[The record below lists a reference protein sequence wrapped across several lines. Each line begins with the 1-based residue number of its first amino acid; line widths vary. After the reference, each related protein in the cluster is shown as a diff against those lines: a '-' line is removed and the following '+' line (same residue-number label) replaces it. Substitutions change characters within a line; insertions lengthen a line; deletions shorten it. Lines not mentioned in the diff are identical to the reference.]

1 MSSTIK
7 QTKIIMNKLKT
18 ILITVIALT
27 ISSYA
32 IARDQIK
39 IVGSSTVYPYTTVVA
54 ERFGKQGKFKTPVV
68 ESTGTGGGFKSFCGG
83 VGVQHPDMTGASRAI
98 KQDEMELCIKNGVT
112 EIIELP
118 IGNDGLT
125 FAHSVK
131 GQDVNFTKAQLWK
144 AIAHD
149 VVIDGKLAKNPYKNW
164 NEIDKSLPN
173 IKIEILVAP
182 PTSGTRDAWDDLVMG
197 KGCDPEFMKLADK
210 KNCTKYREDT
220 AVIEAGENDTLIV
233 QKLVST
239 PNAFGYF
246 GYSYLVANKDK
257 IKAAKIDGLAPTI
270 EGIQKYTYPVSRPL
284 FLYAKKAHASVIP
297 GFKEFLTEY
306 TGKTAVGSTG
316 YLFKVGLVPNA
327 KETEEKAR
335 EVATMLVAM
344 KN

>member
-1 MSSTIK
+1 MI
-7 QTKIIMNKLKT
+7 KLKT
-18 ILITVIALT
+18 IFITAVAVM
-27 ISSYA
+27 ISSQA

-98 KQDEMELCIKNGVT
+98 KKDEVELCIKNGVT
-112 EIIELP
+112 EILELP

-125 FAHSVK
+125 FAHSIK
-131 GQDVNFTKAQLWK
+131 AKDANFTKAQLWK

-149 VVIDGKLAKNPYKNW
+149 VVVDGKLVKNPYKNW
-164 NEIDKSLPN
+164 NEIDKSLPDL
-173 IKIEILVAP
+173 KIEILVAP

-197 KGCDPEFMKLADK
+197 KGCDEAFKKLADP
-210 KNCTKYREDT
+210 KNCTKYREDA

-233 QKLVST
+233 QKITST

-246 GYSYLVANKDK
+246 GYSYLIANKDK
-257 IKAAKIDGLAPTI
+257 IKAAKIDGIAPSI
-270 EGIQKYTYPVSRPL
+270 EGIQKYTYPVARPL
-284 FLYAKKAHASVIP
+284 FLYAKKAHANVIP
-297 GFKEFLTEY
+297 GFKEFLSEY
-306 TGKTAVGSTG
+306 TGKTAVGSAG
-316 YLFKVGLVPNA
+316 YLYKVGLVPNA
-327 KETEEKAR
+327 KETEEKVR
-335 EVATMLVAM
+335 DVAVKLTAM

>member
-1 MSSTIK
+1 
-7 QTKIIMNKLKT
+7 MNKLKT
-18 ILITVIALT
+18 ILITVVGIMIT
-27 ISSYA
+27 SYA
-32 IARDQIK
+32 VARDQIK

-98 KQDEMELCIKNGVT
+98 KKDEAELCIKNGVT

-131 GQDVNFTKAQLWK
+131 GKDANFTTAQLWK

-149 VVIDGKLAKNPYKNW
+149 VVVDGKLVKNPYKNW
-164 NEIDKSLPN
+164 NEIDKSLPAA
-173 IKIEILVAP
+173 KIEILVAP
-182 PTSGTRDAWDDLVMG
+182 PTSGTRDAWDELVMG
-197 KGCDPEFMKLADK
+197 KGCDPEFMKLTDK
-210 KNCTKYREDT
+210 KNCTKYREDG

-233 QKLVST
+233 QKLTST

-257 IKAAKIDGLAPTI
+257 IKAAKINGIAPSV
-270 EGIQKYTYPVSRPL
+270 EGIQKYTYPVARPL
-284 FLYAKKAHASVIP
+284 FLYAKKAHANVIP
-297 GFKEFLTEY
+297 GFKEFLAEF
-306 TGKTAVGSTG
+306 TGKTAVGATG
-316 YLFKVGLVPNA
+316 YLFKVGLVPNS
-327 KETEEKAR
+327 KETEDKVR
-335 EVATMLVAM
+335 EVATKLVAM

>member
-1 MSSTIK
+1 MI
-7 QTKIIMNKLKT
+7 KLKT
-18 ILITVIALT
+18 IFITAVAVM
-27 ISSYA
+27 ISSQA

-98 KQDEMELCIKNGVT
+98 KKDEMELCVKNGVT
-112 EIIELP
+112 EIIEMP

-131 GQDVNFTKAQLWK
+131 AKDANFTKAQLWK

-149 VVIDGKLAKNPYKNW
+149 VVIDGKLVKNPYKNW
-164 NEIDKSLPN
+164 NEIDKSLPDL
-173 IKIEILVAP
+173 KIEILVAP

-197 KGCDPEFMKLADK
+197 KGCDEAFKKLADP
-210 KNCTKYREDT
+210 KNCTKYREDA

-233 QKLVST
+233 QKLGST

-257 IKAAKIDGLAPTI
+257 IKAAKIDGIAPTT
-270 EGIQKYTYPVSRPL
+270 EGIQKYTYPVARPL

-327 KETEEKAR
+327 KETEEKVR
-335 EVATMLVAM
+335 EVATKLVAM

>member
-1 MSSTIK
+1 MI
-7 QTKIIMNKLKT
+7 KLKT
-18 ILITVIALT
+18 IFITAVAVM
-27 ISSYA
+27 ISSQA

-98 KQDEMELCIKNGVT
+98 KKDEVELCVKNGVT

-131 GQDVNFTKAQLWK
+131 AKDANFTKAQLWK

-149 VVIDGKLAKNPYKNW
+149 VVVDGKLVKNPYKNW
-164 NEIDKSLPN
+164 KEIDKSLPDL
-173 IKIEILVAP
+173 KIEILVAP
-182 PTSGTRDAWDDLVMG
+182 PTSGTRDAWDELVMG

-210 KNCTKYREDT
+210 KNCTKYREDA

-233 QKLVST
+233 QKLGST

-257 IKAAKIDGLAPTI
+257 IKAAKIDGIAPTI
-270 EGIQKYTYPVSRPL
+270 EGIQKYTYPVARPL

-327 KETEEKAR
+327 KETEEKVR
-335 EVATMLVAM
+335 EVATKLVAM

>member
-1 MSSTIK
+1 MI
-7 QTKIIMNKLKT
+7 KLKT
-18 ILITVIALT
+18 IFITALAVM
-27 ISSYA
+27 ISSQA

-39 IVGSSTVYPYTTVVA
+39 VVGSSTVYPYTTVVA

-98 KQDEMELCIKNGVT
+98 KKDEVELCVKNGVT

-131 GQDVNFTKAQLWK
+131 AKDANFTKAQLWK

-149 VVIDGKLAKNPYKNW
+149 VVVDGKLVKNPYKNW
-164 NEIDKSLPN
+164 KEIDKSLPDL
-173 IKIEILVAP
+173 KIEILVAP
-182 PTSGTRDAWDDLVMG
+182 PTSGTRDAWDELVMG

-210 KNCTKYREDT
+210 KNCTKYREDA

-233 QKLVST
+233 QKLGST

-257 IKAAKIDGLAPTI
+257 IKAAKIDGIAPTI
-270 EGIQKYTYPVSRPL
+270 EGIQKYTYPVARPL

-327 KETEEKAR
+327 KETEDKVR
-335 EVATMLVAM
+335 DVATKLVAM

>member
-1 MSSTIK
+1 MI
-7 QTKIIMNKLKT
+7 KLKT
-18 ILITVIALT
+18 IFITAVAVM
-27 ISSYA
+27 ISSQA

-98 KQDEMELCIKNGVT
+98 KKDEVELCIKNGVT

-125 FAHSVK
+125 FAHSIK
-131 GQDVNFTKAQLWK
+131 GKDVNFTKAQLWK

-149 VVIDGKLAKNPYKNW
+149 VVIDGKLVKNPYKNW
-164 NEIDKSLPN
+164 NEIDKSLPA

-182 PTSGTRDAWDDLVMG
+182 PTSGTRDAWDELVMA
-197 KGCDPEFMKLADK
+197 KGCDPEFMKVADK
-210 KNCTKYREDT
+210 KNCTKYREDA

-233 QKLVST
+233 QKLGSS

-257 IKAAKIDGLAPTI
+257 IKAAKIDGIAPTI
-270 EGIQKYTYPVSRPL
+270 EGIQKYTYPVARPL
-284 FLYAKKAHASVIP
+284 FLYAKKAHATVIP

-306 TGKTAVGSTG
+306 TGKTAVGATG

-327 KETEEKAR
+327 KETEEKVR
-335 EVATMLVAM
+335 DIATNLVAM

>member
-1 MSSTIK
+1 MI
-7 QTKIIMNKLKT
+7 KLKT
-18 ILITVIALT
+18 IFITAVAVI
-27 ISSYA
+27 ISSQA

-98 KQDEMELCIKNGVT
+98 KKDEMELCIKNGVT

-125 FAHSVK
+125 FAHSIK
-131 GQDVNFTKAQLWK
+131 GKDVNFTKAQLWK

-149 VVIDGKLAKNPYKNW
+149 VVVDGKLVKNPYKNW
-164 NEIDKSLPN
+164 NEKSLPA

-182 PTSGTRDAWDDLVMG
+182 PTSGTRDAWDDLIMG
-197 KGCDPEFMKLADK
+197 KGCDEAFKKLADP
-210 KNCTKYREDT
+210 KNCTKYREDA

-233 QKLVST
+233 QKLGSS

-257 IKAAKIDGLAPTI
+257 IKAAKIDGIAPTI
-270 EGIQKYTYPVSRPL
+270 EGIQKYTYPVARPL
-284 FLYAKKAHASVIP
+284 FLYAKKAHATVIP

-327 KETEEKAR
+327 KETEEKVR
-335 EVATMLVAM
+335 DVAVKLTAM

>member
-1 MSSTIK
+1 MI
-7 QTKIIMNKLKT
+7 KLKT
-18 ILITVIALT
+18 IFITAVAVM
-27 ISSYA
+27 ISSQA

-39 IVGSSTVYPYTTVVA
+39 IVGSSTVYPYSTVVA

-98 KQDEMELCIKNGVT
+98 KKDEVELCVKNGVT

-131 GQDVNFTKAQLWK
+131 AKDANFTKAQLWK

-149 VVIDGKLAKNPYKNW
+149 VVVDGKLVKNPYKNW
-164 NEIDKSLPN
+164 KEIDKSLPDL
-173 IKIEILVAP
+173 KIEILVAP
-182 PTSGTRDAWDDLVMG
+182 PTSGTRDAWDELVMG

-210 KNCTKYREDT
+210 KNCTKYREDA

-233 QKLVST
+233 QKLGST

-257 IKAAKIDGLAPTI
+257 IKAAKIDGIAPTI
-270 EGIQKYTYPVSRPL
+270 EGIQKYTYPVARPL
-284 FLYAKKAHASVIP
+284 FMYAKKAHASVIP
-297 GFKEFLTEY
+297 GFKEFLAEY

-327 KETEEKAR
+327 KETEEKVR
-335 EVATMLVAM
+335 EVATKLVAM

>member
-1 MSSTIK
+1 MI
-7 QTKIIMNKLKT
+7 KLKT
-18 ILITVIALT
+18 IFIAAVAVI
-27 ISSYA
+27 ISSQA

-98 KQDEMELCIKNGVT
+98 KKDEMELCIKNGVT

-125 FAHSVK
+125 FAHSIK
-131 GQDVNFTKAQLWK
+131 AKDVNFTKAQLWK

-149 VVIDGKLAKNPYKNW
+149 VVVDGKLVKNPYKNW
-164 NEIDKSLPN
+164 NEIDKSLPDL
-173 IKIEILVAP
+173 KIEILVAP

-197 KGCDPEFMKLADK
+197 KGCDEAFKKLADP
-210 KNCTKYREDT
+210 KNCTKYREDA

-233 QKLVST
+233 QKITST

-246 GYSYLVANKDK
+246 GYSYLIANKDK
-257 IKAAKIDGLAPTI
+257 IKAAKIDGIAPSI
-270 EGIQKYTYPVSRPL
+270 EGIQKYTYPVARPL
-284 FLYAKKAHASVIP
+284 FLYAKKAHANVIP
-297 GFKEFLTEY
+297 GFKEFLSEY
-306 TGKTAVGSTG
+306 TGKTAVGSAG
-316 YLFKVGLVPNA
+316 YLYKVGLVPNA
-327 KETEEKAR
+327 KETEEKVR
-335 EVATMLVAM
+335 DVAVKLTAM

>member
-1 MSSTIK
+1 MI
-7 QTKIIMNKLKT
+7 KLKT
-18 ILITVIALT
+18 IFITAVAVM
-27 ISSYA
+27 ISSQA

-54 ERFGKQGKFKTPVV
+54 ERFGKQGKFKAPVV

-98 KQDEMELCIKNGVT
+98 KKDEMELCIKNGVT
-112 EIIELP
+112 EILELP

-125 FAHSVK
+125 FAHSIK
-131 GQDVNFTKAQLWK
+131 AKDANFTKAQLWK

-149 VVIDGKLAKNPYKNW
+149 VVVDGKLVKNPYKNW
-164 NEIDKSLPN
+164 KEIDKSLPDL
-173 IKIEILVAP
+173 KIEILVAP

-197 KGCDPEFMKLADK
+197 KGCDEAFKKLADK
-210 KNCTKYREDT
+210 KNCTKYREDA

-233 QKLVST
+233 QKITST

-246 GYSYLVANKDK
+246 GYSYLIANKDK
-257 IKAAKIDGLAPTI
+257 IKAAKIDGIAPSI
-270 EGIQKYTYPVSRPL
+270 EGIQKYTYPVARPL
-284 FLYAKKAHASVIP
+284 FLYAKKAHANVIP

-316 YLFKVGLVPNA
+316 YLYKVGLVPNA
-327 KETEEKAR
+327 KETEEKVR
-335 EVATMLVAM
+335 DVATKLIAM

>member
-1 MSSTIK
+1 
-7 QTKIIMNKLKT
+7 MNILKNI
-18 ILITVIALT
+18 ILI
-27 ISSYA
+27 SSILFLA
-32 IARDQIK
+32 NVANARDQIK
-39 IVGSSTVYPYTTVVA
+39 IVGSSTVYPYSTIVA

-98 KQDEMELCIKNGVT
+98 KKDEMELCIKNGVT

-125 FAHSVK
+125 FAFSVK
-131 GQDVNFTKAQLWK
+131 GNDVNFSKAQIWK
-144 AIAHD
+144 AIASE
-149 VVIDGKLAKNPYKNW
+149 VVIDGKLVKNPYKNW

-173 IKIEILVAP
+173 VKIEILVAP
-182 PTSGTRDAWDDLVMG
+182 PTSGTRDAWDELVMA
-197 KGCDPEFMKLADK
+197 KGCDEDFKKLTADP

-257 IKAAKIDGLAPTI
+257 IKAAKIDGIAPSI
-270 EGIQKYTYPVSRPL
+270 EGIQKYTYPVARPL

-306 TGKTAVGSTG
+306 TGNTAVGSSG
-316 YLFKVGLVPNA
+316 YLFRVGLVPNT
-327 KETEEKAR
+327 KETEDKVR
-335 EVATMLVAM
+335 DVASKLVAL

>member
-1 MSSTIK
+1 MI
-7 QTKIIMNKLKT
+7 KLKT
-18 ILITVIALT
+18 IFITAVAVM
-27 ISSYA
+27 ISSQA

-98 KQDEMELCIKNGVT
+98 KKDEVELCIKNGVT

-118 IGNDGLT
+118 ICNDGLT
-125 FAHSVK
+125 FAHSIK
-131 GQDVNFTKAQLWK
+131 GKDVNFTKAQLWK

-149 VVIDGKLAKNPYKNW
+149 VVIDGKLVKNPYKNW
-164 NEIDKSLPN
+164 NEIDKSLPA

-182 PTSGTRDAWDDLVMG
+182 PTSGTRDAWDELVMA
-197 KGCDPEFMKLADK
+197 KGCDPEFMKVADK
-210 KNCTKYREDT
+210 KNCTKYREDA

-233 QKLVST
+233 QKLGSS

-257 IKAAKIDGLAPTI
+257 IKAAKIDGIAPTI
-270 EGIQKYTYPVSRPL
+270 EGIQKYTYPVARPL

-297 GFKEFLTEY
+297 GFKEFLAEY

-327 KETEEKAR
+327 KETEDKVR
-335 EVATMLVAM
+335 DVATNLVAM

>member
-1 MSSTIK
+1 MI
-7 QTKIIMNKLKT
+7 KLKT
-18 ILITVIALT
+18 IFITALAVM
-27 ISSYA
+27 ISSQA

-98 KQDEMELCIKNGVT
+98 KKDEVELCVKNGVT

-131 GQDVNFTKAQLWK
+131 AKDANFTKAQLWK

-149 VVIDGKLAKNPYKNW
+149 VVVDGKLVKNPYKNW
-164 NEIDKSLPN
+164 KEIDKSLPDL
-173 IKIEILVAP
+173 KIEILVAP
-182 PTSGTRDAWDDLVMG
+182 PTSGTRDAWDELVMG

-210 KNCTKYREDT
+210 KNCTKYREDA

-233 QKLVST
+233 QKLGST

-257 IKAAKIDGLAPTI
+257 IKAAKIDGIAPTI
-270 EGIQKYTYPVSRPL
+270 EGIQKYTYPVARPL

-327 KETEEKAR
+327 KEAEDKVR
-335 EVATMLVAM
+335 DVATKLVAM

>member
-1 MSSTIK
+1 MI
-7 QTKIIMNKLKT
+7 KLKT
-18 ILITVIALT
+18 IFITAVAVM
-27 ISSYA
+27 ISSQA

-98 KQDEMELCIKNGVT
+98 KKDEMELCVKNGVT
-112 EIIELP
+112 EIIEMP

-131 GQDVNFTKAQLWK
+131 AKDANFTKAQLWK

-149 VVIDGKLAKNPYKNW
+149 VVVDGKLVKNPYKNW
-164 NEIDKSLPN
+164 KEIDKSLPDL
-173 IKIEILVAP
+173 KIEILVAP
-182 PTSGTRDAWDDLVMG
+182 PTSGTRDAWDELVMG

-210 KNCTKYREDT
+210 KNCTKYREDA

-233 QKLVST
+233 QKLGST

-257 IKAAKIDGLAPTI
+257 IKAAKIDGIAPTI
-270 EGIQKYTYPVSRPL
+270 EGIQKYTYPVARPL

-327 KETEEKAR
+327 KETEEKVR
-335 EVATMLVAM
+335 DVAVKLTAM

>member
-1 MSSTIK
+1 MI
-7 QTKIIMNKLKT
+7 KLKT
-18 ILITVIALT
+18 IFITAVAVI
-27 ISSYA
+27 ISSQA

-54 ERFGKQGKFKTPVV
+54 ERFGKQGKFKAPVV

-98 KQDEMELCIKNGVT
+98 KKDEMELCIKNGVT
-112 EIIELP
+112 EILELP

-125 FAHSVK
+125 FAHSIK
-131 GQDVNFTKAQLWK
+131 AKDANFTKAQLWK

-149 VVIDGKLAKNPYKNW
+149 VVVDGKLVKNPYKNW
-164 NEIDKSLPN
+164 KEIDKSLPDL
-173 IKIEILVAP
+173 KIEILVAP
-182 PTSGTRDAWDDLVMG
+182 PTSGTRDAWDDLIMG
-197 KGCDPEFMKLADK
+197 KGCDEAFKKLADP
-210 KNCTKYREDT
+210 KNCTKYREDA

-233 QKLVST
+233 QKINST

-246 GYSYLVANKDK
+246 GYSYLIANKDK
-257 IKAAKIDGLAPTI
+257 IKAAKIDGIAPTI
-270 EGIQKYTYPVSRPL
+270 EGIQKYTYPVARPL
-284 FLYAKKAHASVIP
+284 FLYAKKAHANVIP

-316 YLFKVGLVPNA
+316 YLYKVGLVPNA
-327 KETEEKAR
+327 KETEEKVR
-335 EVATMLVAM
+335 DVATKLTAM

>member
-1 MSSTIK
+1 MI
-7 QTKIIMNKLKT
+7 KLKT
-18 ILITVIALT
+18 IFITAVAVI
-27 ISSYA
+27 ISSQA

-54 ERFGKQGKFKTPVV
+54 ERFGKQGKFKAPVV

-98 KQDEMELCIKNGVT
+98 KKDEMELCIKNGVT
-112 EIIELP
+112 EILELP

-125 FAHSVK
+125 FAHSIK
-131 GQDVNFTKAQLWK
+131 AKDANFTKAQLWK

-149 VVIDGKLAKNPYKNW
+149 VVVDGKLVKNPYKNW
-164 NEIDKSLPN
+164 KEIDKSLPDL
-173 IKIEILVAP
+173 KIEILVAP
-182 PTSGTRDAWDDLVMG
+182 PTSGTRDAWDDLIMG
-197 KGCDPEFMKLADK
+197 KGCDEAFKKLADP
-210 KNCTKYREDT
+210 KNCTKYREDA

-233 QKLVST
+233 QKLGSS

-246 GYSYLVANKDK
+246 GYSYLGANKDK
-257 IKAAKIDGLAPTI
+257 IKAAKIDGIAPTI
-270 EGIQKYTYPVSRPL
+270 EGIQKYTYPVARPL
-284 FLYAKKAHASVIP
+284 FLYAKKAHATVIP

-327 KETEEKAR
+327 KETEEKVR
-335 EVATMLVAM
+335 DVAVKLTAM

>member
-1 MSSTIK
+1 
-7 QTKIIMNKLKT
+7 
-18 ILITVIALT
+18 
-27 ISSYA
+27 
-32 IARDQIK
+32 
-39 IVGSSTVYPYTTVVA
+39 
-54 ERFGKQGKFKTPVV
+54 
-68 ESTGTGGGFKSFCGG
+68 
-83 VGVQHPDMTGASRAI
+83 
-98 KQDEMELCIKNGVT
+98 MELCVKNGVT
-112 EIIELP
+112 EIIEMP

-131 GQDVNFTKAQLWK
+131 AKDANFTKAQLWK

-149 VVIDGKLAKNPYKNW
+149 VVVDGKLVKNPYKNW
-164 NEIDKSLPN
+164 NEIDKSLPA

-197 KGCDPEFMKLADK
+197 KGCDEAFKKLADP
-210 KNCTKYREDT
+210 KNCTKYREDA

-233 QKLVST
+233 QKLGST

-257 IKAAKIDGLAPTI
+257 IKAAKIDGIAPTI
-270 EGIQKYTYPVSRPL
+270 EGIQKYTYPVARPL

-327 KETEEKAR
+327 KETEEKVR
-335 EVATMLVAM
+335 EVATKLVAM

>member
-1 MSSTIK
+1 MI
-7 QTKIIMNKLKT
+7 KLKT
-18 ILITVIALT
+18 IFITAVAVM
-27 ISSYA
+27 ISSQA

-98 KQDEMELCIKNGVT
+98 KKDEMELCIKNGVT

-125 FAHSVK
+125 FAHSIK
-131 GQDVNFTKAQLWK
+131 GKDVNFTKAQLWK

-149 VVIDGKLAKNPYKNW
+149 VVVDGKLVKNPYKNW
-164 NEIDKSLPN
+164 NEIDKSLPD

-182 PTSGTRDAWDDLVMG
+182 PTSGTRDAWDDLIMG
-197 KGCDPEFMKLADK
+197 KGCDEAFKKLADP
-210 KNCTKYREDT
+210 KNCTKYREDA

-233 QKLVST
+233 QKLGSS

-257 IKAAKIDGLAPTI
+257 IKAAKIDGITPTI
-270 EGIQKYTYPVSRPL
+270 EGIQKYTYPVARPL
-284 FLYAKKAHASVIP
+284 FLYAKKAHATVIP

-316 YLFKVGLVPNA
+316 YLYKVGLVPNA
-327 KETEEKAR
+327 KETEEKVR
-335 EVATMLVAM
+335 DVAVKLTAM

>member
-1 MSSTIK
+1 MI
-7 QTKIIMNKLKT
+7 KLKT
-18 ILITVIALT
+18 IFITAVAVM
-27 ISSYA
+27 ISSQA

-98 KQDEMELCIKNGVT
+98 KKDEVELCIKNGVT

-125 FAHSVK
+125 FAHSIK
-131 GQDVNFTKAQLWK
+131 AKDVNFTKAQLWK

-149 VVIDGKLAKNPYKNW
+149 VVVDGKLVKNPYKNW
-164 NEIDKSLPN
+164 NEIDKSLPDL
-173 IKIEILVAP
+173 KIEILVAP
-182 PTSGTRDAWDDLVMG
+182 PTSGTRDAWDDLIMG
-197 KGCDPEFMKLADK
+197 KGCDEAFKKLADP
-210 KNCTKYREDT
+210 KNCTKYREDA

-233 QKLVST
+233 QKITST

-257 IKAAKIDGLAPTI
+257 IKATKIDGIAPTI

-284 FLYAKKAHASVIP
+284 FLYAKKAHANVIP

-327 KETEEKAR
+327 KETEDKVR
-335 EVATMLVAM
+335 DTATNLVAI

>member
-1 MSSTIK
+1 MI
-7 QTKIIMNKLKT
+7 KLKT
-18 ILITVIALT
+18 IFITAVAVM
-27 ISSYA
+27 ISSQA

-83 VGVQHPDMTGASRAI
+83 VGVAHPDMTGASRAI
-98 KQDEMELCIKNGVT
+98 IKDEAELCIKNGVT

-125 FAHSVK
+125 FAHSIK
-131 GQDVNFTKAQLWK
+131 AKDANFTKAQLWK

-149 VVIDGKLAKNPYKNW
+149 VVVDGKLVKNPYKNW
-164 NEIDKSLPN
+164 NEIDKSLPD

-182 PTSGTRDAWDDLVMG
+182 PTSGTRDAWDDLIMG
-197 KGCDPEFMKLADK
+197 KGCDEAFKKLADP
-210 KNCTKYREDT
+210 KNCTKYREDA

-233 QKLVST
+233 QKLGSS

-257 IKAAKIDGLAPTI
+257 IKAAKIDGIAPTI
-270 EGIQKYTYPVSRPL
+270 EGIQKYTYPVARPL
-284 FLYAKKAHASVIP
+284 FLYAKKAHATVIP

-327 KETEEKAR
+327 KETEEKVR
-335 EVATMLVAM
+335 DVAVKLTAM

>member
-1 MSSTIK
+1 MI
-7 QTKIIMNKLKT
+7 KLKT
-18 ILITVIALT
+18 IFITAVAVM
-27 ISSYA
+27 ISSQA

-98 KQDEMELCIKNGVT
+98 KKDEVELCVKNGVT

-131 GQDVNFTKAQLWK
+131 AKDANFTKAQLWK

-149 VVIDGKLAKNPYKNW
+149 VVVDGKLVKNPYKNW
-164 NEIDKSLPN
+164 KEIDKSLPDL
-173 IKIEILVAP
+173 KIEILVAP
-182 PTSGTRDAWDDLVMG
+182 PTSGTRDAWDELVMG

-210 KNCTKYREDT
+210 KNCTKYREDA

-233 QKLVST
+233 QKLGST

-257 IKAAKIDGLAPTI
+257 IKAAKIDGIAPTI
-270 EGIQKYTYPVSRPL
+270 EGIQKYTYPVARPL

-327 KETEEKAR
+327 KETEDKVR
-335 EVATMLVAM
+335 DVATKLVAM

>member
-1 MSSTIK
+1 MI
-7 QTKIIMNKLKT
+7 KLKT
-18 ILITVIALT
+18 IFITALAVM
-27 ISSYA
+27 ISSQA

-98 KQDEMELCIKNGVT
+98 KKDEVELCVKNGVT

-131 GQDVNFTKAQLWK
+131 AKDANFTKAQLWK

-149 VVIDGKLAKNPYKNW
+149 VVVDGKLVKNPYKNW
-164 NEIDKSLPN
+164 KEIDKSLPDL
-173 IKIEILVAP
+173 KIEILVAP
-182 PTSGTRDAWDDLVMG
+182 PTSGTRDAWDELVMG

-210 KNCTKYREDT
+210 KNCTKYREDA

-233 QKLVST
+233 QKLGST

-257 IKAAKIDGLAPTI
+257 IKAAKIDGIAPTI
-270 EGIQKYTYPVSRPL
+270 EGIQKYTYPVARPL

-327 KETEEKAR
+327 KETEDKVR
-335 EVATMLVAM
+335 DVATKLVAM

>member
-1 MSSTIK
+1 MI
-7 QTKIIMNKLKT
+7 KLKT
-18 ILITVIALT
+18 IFITAVAVM
-27 ISSYA
+27 ISSQA

-98 KQDEMELCIKNGVT
+98 KKDEMELCIKNGVT

-125 FAHSVK
+125 FAHSIK
-131 GQDVNFTKAQLWK
+131 GKDVNFTKAQLWK

-149 VVIDGKLAKNPYKNW
+149 VVVDGKLVKNPYKNW
-164 NEIDKSLPN
+164 NEIDKSLPDL
-173 IKIEILVAP
+173 KIEILVAP

-197 KGCDPEFMKLADK
+197 KGCDEAFKKLADP
-210 KNCTKYREDT
+210 KNCTKYREDA

-233 QKLVST
+233 QKITST

-246 GYSYLVANKDK
+246 GYSYLIANKDK
-257 IKAAKIDGLAPTI
+257 IKAAKIDGIAPSI
-270 EGIQKYTYPVSRPL
+270 EGIQKYTYPVARPL
-284 FLYAKKAHASVIP
+284 FLYAKKAHANVIP
-297 GFKEFLTEY
+297 GFKEFLSEY
-306 TGKTAVGSTG
+306 TGKTAVGSAG
-316 YLFKVGLVPNA
+316 YLYKVGLVPNA
-327 KETEEKAR
+327 KETEEKVR
-335 EVATMLVAM
+335 DVAVKLTAM

>member
-1 MSSTIK
+1 MI
-7 QTKIIMNKLKT
+7 KLKT
-18 ILITVIALT
+18 IFITAVAVM
-27 ISSYA
+27 ISSQA

-98 KQDEMELCIKNGVT
+98 KKDEVELCIKNGVT

-125 FAHSVK
+125 FAHSIK
-131 GQDVNFTKAQLWK
+131 GKDINFTKAQLWK

-149 VVIDGKLAKNPYKNW
+149 VVIDGKLVKNPYKNW
-164 NEIDKSLPN
+164 NEIDKSLPA

-182 PTSGTRDAWDDLVMG
+182 PTSGTRDAWDELVMA
-197 KGCDPEFMKLADK
+197 KGCDPEFMKVADK
-210 KNCTKYREDT
+210 KNCTKYREDA

-233 QKLVST
+233 QKLGSS

-257 IKAAKIDGLAPTI
+257 IKAAKIDGIAPTI
-270 EGIQKYTYPVSRPL
+270 EGIQKYTYPVARPL

-297 GFKEFLTEY
+297 GFKEFLAEY

-327 KETEEKAR
+327 KETEDKVR
-335 EVATMLVAM
+335 DVATNLVAM

>member
-1 MSSTIK
+1 MI
-7 QTKIIMNKLKT
+7 KLKT
-18 ILITVIALT
+18 IFITAVAVM
-27 ISSYA
+27 ISSQA

-98 KQDEMELCIKNGVT
+98 KKDEVELCVKNGVT

-131 GQDVNFTKAQLWK
+131 AKDANFTKAQLWK

-149 VVIDGKLAKNPYKNW
+149 VVVDGKLVKNPYKNW
-164 NEIDKSLPN
+164 KEIDKSLPDL
-173 IKIEILVAP
+173 KIEILVAP
-182 PTSGTRDAWDDLVMG
+182 PTSGTRDAWDELVMG

-210 KNCTKYREDT
+210 KNCTKYREDA

-233 QKLVST
+233 QKLGST

-257 IKAAKIDGLAPTI
+257 IKAAKIDGIAPTI
-270 EGIQKYTYPVSRPL
+270 EGIQKYTYPVARPL

-327 KETEEKAR
+327 KEAEDKVR
-335 EVATMLVAM
+335 DVATKLVAM

>member
-1 MSSTIK
+1 MI
-7 QTKIIMNKLKT
+7 KLKT
-18 ILITVIALT
+18 IFITAVAVI
-27 ISSYA
+27 ISSQA

-83 VGVQHPDMTGASRAI
+83 VGVAHPDMTGASRTI
-98 KQDEMELCIKNGVT
+98 KKDEVELCIKNGVT

-125 FAHSVK
+125 FAHSIK
-131 GQDVNFTKAQLWK
+131 AKDANFTKAQLWK

-149 VVIDGKLAKNPYKNW
+149 VVVDGKLVKNPYKNW
-164 NEIDKSLPN
+164 NEIDKSLPDL
-173 IKIEILVAP
+173 KIEILVAP

-197 KGCDPEFMKLADK
+197 KGCDEAFKKLADP
-210 KNCTKYREDT
+210 KNCTKYREDA

-233 QKLVST
+233 QKIVST

-246 GYSYLVANKDK
+246 GYSYLIANKDK
-257 IKAAKIDGLAPTI
+257 IKAAKIDGIAPTI

-284 FLYAKKAHASVIP
+284 FLYAKKAHANVIP

-327 KETEEKAR
+327 KETEEKVR
-335 EVATMLVAM
+335 DVATKLTAM

>member
-1 MSSTIK
+1 MI
-7 QTKIIMNKLKT
+7 KLKT
-18 ILITVIALT
+18 IFITAVAVI
-27 ISSYA
+27 ISSQA

-54 ERFGKQGKFKTPVV
+54 ERFGKQGKFKAPVV

-98 KQDEMELCIKNGVT
+98 KKDEMELCIKNGVT
-112 EIIELP
+112 EILELP

-125 FAHSVK
+125 FAHSIK
-131 GQDVNFTKAQLWK
+131 AKDANFTKAQLWK

-149 VVIDGKLAKNPYKNW
+149 VVVDGKLVKNPYKNW
-164 NEIDKSLPN
+164 KEIDKSLPDL
-173 IKIEILVAP
+173 KIEILVAP
-182 PTSGTRDAWDDLVMG
+182 PTSGTRDAWDDLIMG
-197 KGCDPEFMKLADK
+197 KGCDEAFKKLADP
-210 KNCTKYREDT
+210 KNCTKYREDA

-233 QKLVST
+233 QKINST

-246 GYSYLVANKDK
+246 GYSYLIANKDK
-257 IKAAKIDGLAPTI
+257 IKAAKIDGIAPTI
-270 EGIQKYTYPVSRPL
+270 EGIQKYTYPVARPL
-284 FLYAKKAHASVIP
+284 FLYAKKAHANVIP

-327 KETEEKAR
+327 KETEEKVR
-335 EVATMLVAM
+335 DIATKLIAM

>member
-1 MSSTIK
+1 
-7 QTKIIMNKLKT
+7 MNKLKT
-18 ILITVIALT
+18 ILITVVGIMIT
-27 ISSYA
+27 SYA
-32 IARDQIK
+32 VARDQIK
-39 IVGSSTVYPYTTVVA
+39 IVGSSTVYPYSTVVA

-98 KQDEMELCIKNGVT
+98 KKDEAELCIKNGVT

-131 GQDVNFTKAQLWK
+131 GKDANFTTAQLWK

-149 VVIDGKLAKNPYKNW
+149 VVVDGKLVKNPYKNW
-164 NEIDKSLPN
+164 NEIDKSLPAA
-173 IKIEILVAP
+173 KIEILVAP
-182 PTSGTRDAWDDLVMG
+182 PTSGTRDAWDELVMG
-197 KGCDPEFMKLADK
+197 KGCDPEFMKLTDK
-210 KNCTKYREDT
+210 KNCTKYREDG

-233 QKLVST
+233 QKLSST

-257 IKAAKIDGLAPTI
+257 IKAAKINGIAPSV
-270 EGIQKYTYPVSRPL
+270 EGIQKYTYPVARPL
-284 FLYAKKAHASVIP
+284 FLYAKKAHANVIP
-297 GFKEFLTEY
+297 GFKEFLAEF
-306 TGKTAVGSTG
+306 TGKTAVGATG
-316 YLFKVGLVPNA
+316 YLFKVGLVPNS
-327 KETEEKAR
+327 KETEDKVR
-335 EVATMLVAM
+335 EIATKLVAM

>member
-1 MSSTIK
+1 
-7 QTKIIMNKLKT
+7 MNKLKT
-18 ILITVIALT
+18 ILITVVGIMIT
-27 ISSYA
+27 SYA
-32 IARDQIK
+32 VARDQIK

-98 KQDEMELCIKNGVT
+98 KKDEAELCIKNGVT

-131 GQDVNFTKAQLWK
+131 GKDANFTTAQLWK

-149 VVIDGKLAKNPYKNW
+149 VVVDGKLVKNPYKNW
-164 NEIDKSLPN
+164 NEIDKSLPAV
-173 IKIEILVAP
+173 KIEILVAP
-182 PTSGTRDAWDDLVMG
+182 PTSGTRDAWDELVMG
-197 KGCDPEFMKLADK
+197 KGCDPEFMKLTDK
-210 KNCTKYREDT
+210 KNCTKYREDG

-233 QKLVST
+233 QKLSST

-257 IKAAKIDGLAPTI
+257 IKAAKINGIAPSV
-270 EGIQKYTYPVSRPL
+270 EGIQKYTYPVARPL
-284 FLYAKKAHASVIP
+284 FLYAKKAHANVIP
-297 GFKEFLTEY
+297 GFKEFLAEF
-306 TGKTAVGSTG
+306 TGKTAVGATG
-316 YLFKVGLVPNA
+316 YLFKVGLVPNS
-327 KETEEKAR
+327 KETEDKVR
-335 EVATMLVAM
+335 EIATKLVSM
-344 KN
+344 NN